1 MLQVLLLQLK
11 TFGIRVHHEVLARAG
26 ENHDFVF
33 RVRADRLEKLAD
45 RAMIFDTQ
53 LNGSSSG
60 VRLHEDDAVLAA
72 FQFVML
78 LESLFVFVELGTLD
92 EIYEGHVWISLS
104 FSNRRCLEA
113 RGAAASPRRA

>member
-1 MLQVLLLQLK
+1 LEIQL
-11 TFGIRVHHEVLARAG
+11 GSPIPGLG
-26 ENHDFVF
+26 YGS
-33 RVRADRLEKLAD
+33 ADRLEKLAD

-60 VRLHEDDAVLAA
+60 VRLHENDAVLAA

-92 EIYEGHVWISLS
+92 EIY
-104 FSNRRCLEA
+104 
-113 RGAAASPRRA
+113 